1 MGHDILIFLLVVSSA
16 LFVCTIIGILFPKFG
31 HAVFGWHHVGKTT
44 GFDGARLRGKCDICD
59 KDCMQDSQGNWL

>member
-44 GFDGARLRGKCDICD
+44 GFDGARLRGKCDI
-59 KDCMQDSQGNWL
+59 